1 MDDKRQKTN
10 KEKEGYSSDALHCK
24 ECWQAEMSKKEWGN
38 EEKVSN
44 GESWHA
50 EEGEVG
56 ASEDASW
63 APAIAKYTFSQ
74 V

>member
-1 MDDKRQKTN
+1 
-10 KEKEGYSSDALHCK
+10 
-24 ECWQAEMSKKEWGN
+24 MSKKERGN

-63 APAIAKYTFSQ
+63 APAIAKYTFSE

>member
-1 MDDKRQKTN
+1 
-10 KEKEGYSSDALHCK
+10 
-24 ECWQAEMSKKEWGN
+24 MSKKEWGN

-63 APAIAKYTFSQ
+63 APAIAKYTFSE